1 MSISICMSI
10 SIKTTCRNPYF
21 TPRTDHLTSN
31 LNLRHDEYS
40 TIFTIK
46 RGKYYEI
53 YTRGKKMSNINR
65 RNATSS
71 SSSSPSSSSNEN
83 HLASWKKWLI
93 GFVFSIVLPAAGHKG
108 GIFTPLKDIIENI
121 ADQADK
127 LVDEIESK
135 LPEDSNLVE
144 TVEKLDKLTD
154 IALEKAKQAEEI
166 VQQVKEVKD
175 HIFEHVIQDD
185 NTDDDTTKANK

>member
-1 MSISICMSI
+1 MQLHH
-10 SIKTTCRNPYF
+10 RPHRH
-21 TPRTDHLTSN
+21 PP
-31 LNLRHDEYS
+31 LRMKIILLH
-40 TIFTIK
+40 
-46 RGKYYEI
+46 
-53 YTRGKKMSNINR
+53 
-65 RNATSS
+65 
-71 SSSSPSSSSNEN
+71 
-83 HLASWKKWLI
+83 
-93 GFVFSIVLPAAGHKG
+93 GHKG
-108 GIFTPLKDIIENI
+108 GIFTPLKAKIDQTITTVETVTDIIENI

>member
-1 MSISICMSI
+1 MQLHH
-10 SIKTTCRNPYF
+10 RPHRH
-21 TPRTDHLTSN
+21 PP
-31 LNLRHDEYS
+31 LRMKIILLH
-40 TIFTIK
+40 
-46 RGKYYEI
+46 
-53 YTRGKKMSNINR
+53 
-65 RNATSS
+65 
-71 SSSSPSSSSNEN
+71 
-83 HLASWKKWLI
+83 
-93 GFVFSIVLPAAGHKG
+93 GHKG

>member
-1 MSISICMSI
+1 MNSAEKEVSLEQPCPYPYACQSPSRLLAEIPISPLVRTTLPLTSISDMMS
-10 SIKTTCRNPYF
+10 TQP
-21 TPRTDHLTSN
+21 
-31 LNLRHDEYS
+31 
-40 TIFTIK
+40 
-46 RGKYYEI
+46 
-53 YTRGKKMSNINR
+53 
-65 RNATSS
+65 
-71 SSSSPSSSSNEN
+71 SSPSREGN
-83 HLASWKKWLI
+83 I
-93 GFVFSIVLPAAGHKG
+93 MRSIQGHKG
-108 GIFTPLKDIIENI
+108 GIFTPLKAKIDQTITTVETVTDIIENI